1 MKGSS
6 PVPSIT
12 DVLKSIS
19 DDKALTIF
27 NSIAVSRGDRNICL
41 REINLSTK
49 QYYSRLSG
57 LINAGLI
64 GRDNGK
70 YSLTLIGKI
79 VYDAQ
84 LEIGKALSYYWKLK
98 AIESIERS
106 SSSLLGAGLTKEE
119 ELTQLINALIDN
131 HSIKDLLIKE
141 LLSYTLEAPSTTST

>member
-6 PVPSIT
+6 PVPTIT
-12 DVLKSIS
+12 DVLKNIS

-41 REINLSTK
+41 REMNLSTK

-64 GRDNGK
+64 RRDNGK

-84 LEIGKALSYYWKLK
+84 LKIGKALSYYWKLK

-106 SSSLLGAGLTKEE
+106 SSLLGAGLPKE
-119 ELTQLINALIDN
+119 ELTQLISALIDN

>member
-64 GRDNGK
+64 RRDNGK

-106 SSSLLGAGLTKEE
+106 SSSLLYAGLTKE